1 VSDRS
6 LLARRGRRLEYFTIG
21 WNSIE
26 GLVSVG
32 AGVAARRVPRAR
44 VPCPVCNAGD
54 APRDPPGFV
63 PFSTPR
69 AAAIHWAEGE
79 RRVIEGADS

>member
-1 VSDRS
+1 
-6 LLARRGRRLEYFTIG
+6 LA
-21 WNSIE
+21 
-26 GLVSVG
+26 LVRPHVECHAPG
-32 AGVAARRVPRAR
+32 